1 MARYQAHMS
10 AISGMSDT
18 QNPLSSNATGNLEV
32 ASNVILQ
39 YLPLL
44 FLYQINPIN
53 IDILTFQMPL
63 LAF

>member
-1 MARYQAHMS
+1 
-10 AISGMSDT
+10 MSDT